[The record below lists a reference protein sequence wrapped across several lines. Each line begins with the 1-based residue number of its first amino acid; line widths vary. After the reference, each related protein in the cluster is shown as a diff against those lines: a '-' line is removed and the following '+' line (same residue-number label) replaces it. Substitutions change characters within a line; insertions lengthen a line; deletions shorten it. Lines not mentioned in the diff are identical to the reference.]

1 MMFSR
6 ITIDASSTIPTENA
20 KPASDI
26 TFKVL
31 PVISI
36 ILKLVIRHIGI
47 DIATINVAGNFRI
60 NKNNMAIESEMP
72 KPRLLRSILIDR
84 SI

>member
-1 MMFSR
+1 MFSR

-60 NKNNMAIESEMP
+60 NKNNMAIESKMP